1 MHKRMGIVILLI
13 SLIVL
18 LGCNSNVNEATGVT
32 EEVTVNEQEDLAVEE
47 SKEVVIEEVVTE
59 EAEVVINEFSEEYFL
74 LQAKELGIADEALYE
89 KLDKEITYVEFITM
103 IKNAHDLQYGENSNC
118 YYDGWL
124 HYVSLGD
131 ASWMAEEPIILGHIS
146 ELVSIGDAIY
156 FRGIKRDF
164 ESDFWGAQKNL
175 WEELGIAVVAD
186 YYWENQGIRMGL
198 TQDGTLSALGNELMV
213 NANELQI
220 TSWPSATYFMS
231 KYDRVS
237 YDLLYTLPEDGI
249 FPENSTVSVKDAILM
264 VFHYYRSLYPLPEY
278 VEIEDIGTYDTTIIT
293 EELLNKE
300 SALPEASNEHLPV
313 EWHGICMCYK
323 EFASWG
329 ARSTGADNFLNERDF
344 QEIKNAGFNYI
355 RMWTSWYRMQDPY
368 MNSEYNVNLDD
379 EIRNNPDMVNLQ
391 ELKYM
396 DQLIAWA
403 MEYDIHLSIC
413 FSDTPGLENPGVTS
427 HQEWFDTDYCTNEIY
442 RSEYV
447 QQETAKWFRA
457 FAKRYAD
464 IPNKYLSFNLL
475 NETDPESDE
484 IYAKAWKPAVDAI
497 WEESP
502 GRIIIADVAT
512 HTMITGE
519 KMAEMGCALAYHDYT
534 PEKFGEIDMEYAKEN
549 PGFYESLEW
558 PYTDENGN
566 VIDAEATRNMV
577 PYNLGSY
584 ALIKET
590 AEKHGVGFIVNE
602 FGYFGGNYY
611 GWNFERDGNVPI
623 HSLEARNA
631 YVADKINMYEGD
643 GVPWVFGAPM
653 GGFADQYPYQQE
665 GADWYIPEHYHF
677 VFDNNLLKFW
687 KEINE
692 VE

>member
-1 MHKRMGIVILLI
+1 MKRLIKTFLVCLLCVSIV
-13 SLIVL
+13 
-18 LGCNSNVNEATGVT
+18 GCST
-32 EEVTVNEQEDLAVEE
+32 EEKTNEQENTNALEENVDNTENTEKEDVVELD
-47 SKEVVIEEVVTE
+47 
-59 EAEVVINEFSEEYFL
+59 EFSEEYFL
-74 LQAKELGIADEALYE
+74 LQAKEIGIADEALYE
-89 KLDKEITYVEFITM
+89 NMERNITYAEFITM
-103 IKNAHDLQYGENSNC
+103 LKKAHDLQYGKNSNC
-118 YYDGWL
+118 YFDGWL
-124 HYVSLGD
+124 HYVSAGD
-131 ASWMAEEPIILGHIS
+131 ASWMANEPIVLAHIS
-146 ELVSIGDAIY
+146 ELIAQGDAIY
-156 FRGIKRDF
+156 FRGIERDF
-164 ESDFWGAQKNL
+164 VSDFWGAQENL
-175 WEELGIAVVAD
+175 WEELGIGGVMAD
-186 YYWENQGIRMGL
+186 YYWDNQGLPMGL
-198 TQDGTLSALGNELMV
+198 TQDGTLSVLGNELM
-213 NANELQI
+213 ANSDELQI
-220 TSWPSATYFMS
+220 TSWPAATYFMS

-237 YDLLYTLPEDGI
+237 YDHLYTLPEDGI
-249 FPENSTVSVKDAILM
+249 FPENKTLSVKEGILL

-293 EELLNKE
+293 AELLNKE
-300 SALPEASNEHLPV
+300 SSLPEASNEHLPV

-329 ARSTGADNFLNERDF
+329 ARCNSVDNFLNERDF
-344 QEIKNAGFNYI
+344 QEMKNAGFNYVRI
-355 RMWTSWYRMQDPY
+355 WTSWYHLQDPY
-368 MNSEYNVNLDD
+368 MNSENSVNLDAK
-379 EIRNNPDMVNLQ
+379 IRNNPDMVNLQ
-391 ELKYM
+391 ELRYM

-403 MEYDIHLSIC
+403 MEYDMHLSIC
-413 FSDTPGLENPGVTS
+413 FSDTPGLEKPGITT
-427 HQEWFDTDYCTNEIY
+427 HDQWFDTDYCTNEIY
-442 RSEYV
+442 RNEYV
-447 QQETAKWFRA
+447 QQESAKWFRA

-534 PEKFGEIDMEYAKEN
+534 PENLWEINMDYAREN
-549 PGFYESLEW
+549 PGFYESIEW
-558 PYTDENGN
+558 PYVDENGN

-602 FGYFGGNYY
+602 FGYFGGNYN

-623 HSLEARNA
+623 QSLEARKA
-631 YVADKINMYEGD
+631 YVQDKINMYEGD
-643 GVPWVFGAPM
+643 DVPWVFGAPL
-653 GGFADQYPYQQE
+653 GGFADLYPYQQE

-677 VFDNNLLKFW
+677 VFDKNLIDFW
-687 KEINE
+687 KEING
-692 VE
+692 VK

>member
-1 MHKRMGIVILLI
+1 MRKLLQMFFI
-13 SLIVL
+13 CMICVCIA
-18 LGCNSNVNEATGVT
+18 GCGTSTETNTSGDQGVVQETTYTQEETEKPSDGENVDSG
-32 EEVTVNEQEDLAVEE
+32 E
-47 SKEVVIEEVVTE
+47 SVAKD
-59 EAEVVINEFSEEYFL
+59 EFSEEYFL
-74 LQAKELGIADEALYE
+74 LQAKELGIANETLYD
-89 KLDKEITYVEFITM
+89 KLDKNITYSEFVTM
-103 IKNAHDLQYGENSNC
+103 IKKAHDLQYGENSNC
-118 YYDGWL
+118 YFDGWL
-124 HYVSLGD
+124 NYVTVGD
-131 ASWMAEEPIILGHIS
+131 ASWMTDEPIVLGHIS
-146 ELVSIGDAIY
+146 ELVSIGDAVY
-156 FRGIKRDF
+156 FRGIERDF
-164 ESDFWGAQKNL
+164 VSDFWGAQENL
-175 WEELGIAVVAD
+175 WDELGIGGVVAD
-186 YYWENQGIRMGL
+186 YYWDNQGMRMGL
-198 TQDGTLSALGNELMV
+198 TPDGTLSVLGNELMA

-220 TSWPSATYFMS
+220 TSWTSATYFMS

-249 FPENSTVSVKDAILM
+249 FPENSTVSVKDAILI

-293 EELLNKE
+293 DELLNKE
-300 SALPEASNEHLPV
+300 SALPEASNEKLPV

-329 ARSTGADNFLNERDF
+329 ARGTGADNFLNERDF

-355 RMWTSWYRMQDPY
+355 RMWTSWYRLQDPY

-391 ELKYM
+391 EIKYM

-403 MEYDIHLSIC
+403 MEYDMHLSIC
-413 FSDTPGLENPGVTS
+413 FSDTPGLEKPGVTS
-427 HQEWFDTDYCTNEIY
+427 HDQWFNTDYCTNEIY
-442 RSEYV
+442 RNEYV
-447 QQETAKWFRA
+447 QQETEKWFRA

-484 IYAKAWKPAVDAI
+484 IYAEAWKPTVEAI

-534 PEKFGEIDMEYAKEN
+534 PEKFGEIHMDYAKEY

-558 PYTDENGN
+558 PYIDENGN
-566 VIDAEATRNMV
+566 VIDAEATRDMV

-602 FGYFGGNYY
+602 FGYFGGNYM

-631 YVADKINMYEGD
+631 YVQDKINMYEGD
-643 GVPWVFGAPM
+643 GVPWVFGAPI
-653 GGFADQYPYQQE
+653 GGFADLYPYQQE

-677 VFDNNLLKFW
+677 VFDNNLIKFW
-687 KEINE
+687 KEING